1 MLTFYGD
8 TFASQA
14 AKDQPIYDMH
24 KVSTALDQLLECPVD
39 QRIAVEGGLQ
49 RVASV
54 VVMQELFSMA

>member
-14 AKDQPIYDMH
+14 AKDQPMYDMK
-24 KVSTALDQLLECPVD
+24 KVSIALDQLFECPID

-49 RVASV
+49 RVRT
-54 VVMQELFSMA
+54 